1 MNKYSYDTGKY
12 DFAKLVKEVL
22 SHEVLENIHNVLPGH
37 INYNEV
43 FNIDN
48 DNETWIHKQFYSK
61 LNNGWPEF
69 LELYRKFIKEQVSL
83 HFDVSLVYQARP
95 TFWVHLP
102 DNVAVG
108 AYKLKEDGFHKDSDD
123 GYGHPRD
130 EISIYLPLTD
140 AYDTNTIWAESEED
154 KKDYSAM
161 DAKYGEYYIWK
172 GSCLSHGNK
181 LNNTEQSRVSFDFRI
196 IPKSQ
201 YRPESYKS
209 SRNQKKKFQV
219 GDYYEEI

>member
-95 TFWVHLP
+95 TIRVHL
-102 DNVAVG
+102 
-108 AYKLKEDGFHKDSDD
+108 
-123 GYGHPRD
+123 
-130 EISIYLPLTD
+130 LPLTD